1 MTEYCTSMNKRM
13 DKKMLLA
20 IDIGNTNLT
29 FGVFEGEELRFTFR
43 LTTNLPRTS
52 NEFGEAIV
60 EAVSRHG
67 ISETQIHDV
76 IIASVV
82 PKVMYSLVSGIK
94 KYFHTTPYIVGN
106 GTKTGIHIAA
116 ANPSEIGADRIVDAV
131 GAYVLYGGP
140 VIVIDYGTATTYD
153 LFTEE
158 GVFAA
163 RVTCPGIKIS
173 AKALWSNAAQLPE
186 IEIKKPDT
194 ILAKNTITSMQAGLM
209 YGTIGQTEYI
219 IRKLKEESGLADIK
233 VVATGGLGRSISNAT
248 EQIDIYDPNLT
259 LQGTRLVYDKTKA
272 AEKKKE
278 NAGERD
284 VEQ

>member
-1 MTEYCTSMNKRM
+1 
-13 DKKMLLA
+13 MLLA

-29 FGVFEGEELRFTFR
+29 FGVFEREDLKFTFR

-60 EAVSRHG
+60 EALQRHE
-67 ISETQIHDV
+67 IEEKQITDV

-82 PKVMYSLVSGIK
+82 PKVMYSLGSAIK
-94 KYFHTTPYIVGN
+94 KYFHCTPYIVGE

-131 GAYVLYGGP
+131 GAYELYGGP

-153 LFTEE
+153 LVTED

-173 AKALWSNAAQLPE
+173 ARALWSSAAQLPE
-186 IEIKKPDT
+186 IEIKKPGT

-219 IRKLKEESGLADIK
+219 IRKLKEESGIDHIK
-233 VVATGGLGRSISNAT
+233 VVATGGLGRSISNNT
-248 EQIDIYDPNLT
+248 DFIDIYDSNLT
-259 LQGTRLVYDKTKA
+259 LQGTRLIYEKTKE
-272 AEKKKE
+272 AERKKGSTDEPK
-278 NAGERD
+278 GKK
-284 VEQ
+284 

>member
-1 MTEYCTSMNKRM
+1 
-13 DKKMLLA
+13 MLLA

-29 FGVFEGEELRFTFR
+29 FGVFEETELQFTFR

-52 NEFGEAIV
+52 NEFGETIV
-60 EAVSRHG
+60 EALSRHE
-67 ISETQIHDV
+67 IHESQIRDV

-94 KYFHTTPYIVGN
+94 KYFHTDPYIVGN

-116 ANPSEIGADRIVDAV
+116 ANPGEIGTDRIVDAV
-131 GAYVLYGGP
+131 GAYELYGGP

-153 LFTEE
+153 LVTSE

-163 RVTCPGIKIS
+163 RVTCPGLKIS
-173 AKALWSNAAQLPE
+173 ARALWSNTAQLPE

-219 IRKLKEESGLADIK
+219 VQKMKEESGIPDIK
-233 VVATGGLGRSISNAT
+233 VVATGGLGRSISKAT
-248 EQIDIYDPNLT
+248 DAIDIYDSNLT
-259 LQGTRLVYDKTKA
+259 LQGTRLVYEKTKA
-272 AEKKKE
+272 AEQKKG
-278 NAGERD
+278 NGS
-284 VEQ
+284 EQDSGK

>member
-1 MTEYCTSMNKRM
+1 
-13 DKKMLLA
+13 MLLT

-29 FGVFEGEELRFTFR
+29 FGVFEKAELQFTFR

-60 EAVSRHG
+60 EALARHG
-67 ISETQIHDV
+67 IAEGQISDV

-94 KYFHTTPYIVGN
+94 KYFHRTPYIVGN
-106 GTKTGIHIAA
+106 GTKSGIHIAA

-131 GAYVLYGGP
+131 GAYVMYGGP
-140 VIVIDYGTATTYD
+140 VIVIDFGTATTYD
-153 LFTEE
+153 LVTGD

-173 AKALWSNAAQLPE
+173 ARALWSSAAQLPE
-186 IEIKKPDT
+186 IEIKKPES

-219 IRKLKEESGLADIK
+219 IKKMKEESGIDDIK
-233 VVATGGLGRSISNAT
+233 VVATGGLGRAVSKAT
-248 EQIDIYDPNLT
+248 EAIDIYDSNLT
-259 LQGTRLVYDKTKA
+259 LHGVRLIYEKTKA
-272 AEKKKE
+272 AELKKGNSSE
-278 NAGERD
+278 SH
-284 VEQ
+284 

>member
-1 MTEYCTSMNKRM
+1 
-13 DKKMLLA
+13 MLLA

-29 FGVFEGEELRFTFR
+29 FGVFEGESLQFTFR

-52 NEFGEAIV
+52 NEFGESIV
-60 EAVSRHG
+60 EALARHG
-67 ISETQIHDV
+67 IKENQIHDV

-94 KYFHTTPYIVGN
+94 KYFHTTPYVVGN
-106 GTKTGIHIAA
+106 GTRTGIQIAA

-131 GAYVLYGGP
+131 GAFELYGGP

-153 LFTEE
+153 LVTGE

-173 AKALWSNAAQLPE
+173 AKALWSSAAQLPE

-194 ILAKNTITSMQAGLM
+194 ILAKNTITSMQAGLL

-219 IRKLKEESGLADIK
+219 IRKIKQESAIENIK
-233 VVATGGLGRSISNAT
+233 VVATGGLGREISDAT
-248 EQIDIYDPNLT
+248 DQIDIYDPNLT
-259 LQGTRLVYDKTKA
+259 LQGTRLIYEKTKA
-272 AEKKKE
+272 AELKKGKMDGS
-278 NAGERD
+278 ND
-284 VEQ
+284 NQ

>member
-1 MTEYCTSMNKRM
+1 
-13 DKKMLLA
+13 MLLA
-20 IDIGNTNLT
+20 IDIGNTNLNV
-29 FGVFEGEELRFTFR
+29 GMFEGDKLCFTFR

-60 EAVSRHG
+60 EAIKRHG
-67 ISETQIHDV
+67 VEEADIHDV

-94 KYFHTTPYIVGN
+94 KYFHCTPYVVGN
-106 GTKTGIHIAA
+106 DTKSGIHIAA
-116 ANPSEIGADRIVDAV
+116 ANPGEIGADRIVDAV

-140 VIVIDYGTATTYD
+140 VIIIDYGTATTYD
-153 LFTEE
+153 LVTED

-173 AKALWSNAAQLPE
+173 ARALWSNAAQLPE
-186 IEIKKPDT
+186 IEIKKPET

-219 IRKLKEESGLADIK
+219 VRKIKEESGIRDIK
-233 VVATGGLGRSISNAT
+233 VVATGGLGRSISEAT
-248 EQIDIYDPNLT
+248 KDIDIYDPNLT
-259 LQGTRLVYDKTKA
+259 LQGTRLVYERTKA
-272 AEKKKE
+272 AEAKMSE
-278 NAGERD
+278 NNGKRSYD
-284 VEQ
+284 G

>member
-1 MTEYCTSMNKRM
+1 M
-13 DKKMLLA
+13 DKTMLLA

-29 FGVFEGEELRFTFR
+29 FGVFEGEELQFTFR

-67 ISETQIHDV
+67 ISEQQIHDV

-94 KYFHTTPYIVGN
+94 KYFHKTPYIVGDR
-106 GTKTGIHIAA
+106 TKTGIHIAA
-116 ANPSEIGADRIVDAV
+116 SNPAEIGADRIVDAV

-153 LFTEE
+153 LVNEE

-173 AKALWSNAAQLPE
+173 ARALWSNAAQLPE

-219 IRKLKEESGLADIK
+219 IQKITEESGLKNIK
-233 VVATGGLGRSISNAT
+233 VVATGGLGRSISDAT
-248 EQIDIYDPNLT
+248 DKIDIYDSNLT
-259 LQGTRLVYDKTKA
+259 LQGTRLVYEKTKA
-272 AEKKKE
+272 AENKQQDRNGEE
-278 NAGERD
+278 NAGK
-284 VEQ
+284 

>member
-1 MTEYCTSMNKRM
+1 
-13 DKKMLLA
+13 MLLA

-29 FGVFEGEELRFTFR
+29 FGVFEKEELRCTFR

-60 EAVSRHG
+60 ETLVRHG
-67 ISETQIHDV
+67 ISETTIHDV

-94 KYFHTTPYIVGN
+94 KYFHIEPYVVGN

-131 GAYVLYGGP
+131 GAYELYGGP

-153 LFTEE
+153 MVNEE

-173 AKALWSNAAQLPE
+173 ARALWSNAAQLPE
-186 IEIKKPDT
+186 IEIKKPDS

-219 IRKLKEESGLADIK
+219 IQKMKEESGIDNMK
-233 VVATGGLGRSISNAT
+233 VVATGGLGRSISEAT
-248 EQIDIYDPNLT
+248 DSIDIYDPHLT
-259 LQGTRLVYDKTKA
+259 LQGTRLIYEKTKA
-272 AEKKKE
+272 AEEKKGIS
-278 NAGERD
+278 GE
-284 VEQ
+284 

>member
-1 MTEYCTSMNKRM
+1 
-13 DKKMLLA
+13 MLLA
-20 IDIGNTNLT
+20 IDIGNTNLC
-29 FGVFEGEELRFTFR
+29 FGVFDGEELTFTFR

-60 EAVSRHG
+60 EALQRHG
-67 ISETQIHDV
+67 ITETQVYDV

-94 KYFHTTPYIVGN
+94 KYFNCTPYVVGSD
-106 GTKTGIHIAA
+106 TKSGIHIAA
-116 ANPSEIGADRIVDAV
+116 ANPGEIGADRIVDAV

-153 LFTEE
+153 LVTGE

-163 RVTCPGIKIS
+163 RVTCPGMKIS
-173 AKALWSNAAQLPE
+173 AKALWSSAAQLPE
-186 IEIKKPDT
+186 IEIKLPES

-219 IRKLKEESGLADIK
+219 VRKMKEESGLGDIK
-233 VVATGGLGRSISNAT
+233 VVATGGLGRSISEAT
-248 EQIDIYDPNLT
+248 EAVDIYDPNLT
-259 LQGTRLVYDKTKA
+259 LQGTRLVYEQTKA
-272 AEKKKE
+272 AERKGRKHLHE
-278 NAGERD
+278 
-284 VEQ
+284 

>member
-1 MTEYCTSMNKRM
+1 MDTE
-13 DKKMLLA
+13 MLLA

-29 FGVFEGEELRFTFR
+29 FGVFEEADLRFTFR

-60 EAVSRHG
+60 EALARHG
-67 ISETQIHDV
+67 IKETQIDDV

-94 KYFHTTPYIVGN
+94 KYFHTTPYVVGN

-116 ANPSEIGADRIVDAV
+116 SNPSEIGADRIVDAV

-153 LFTEE
+153 LVTGD

-173 AKALWSNAAQLPE
+173 ARALWSNAAQLPE

-194 ILAKNTITSMQAGLM
+194 ILAKNTITSMQAGLL

-219 IRKLKEESGLADIK
+219 IRKMKEESGIENVK
-233 VVATGGLGRSISNAT
+233 VVATGGLGRSISDAT
-248 EQIDIYDPNLT
+248 DCIDIYDPNLT
-259 LQGTRLVYDKTKA
+259 LQGTRLIYEKTKF
-272 AEKKKE
+272 AEMKKG
-278 NAGERD
+278 NTS
-284 VEQ
+284 EQNRCE

>member
-1 MTEYCTSMNKRM
+1 
-13 DKKMLLA
+13 MLLA

-29 FGVFEGEELRFTFR
+29 FGVFEAEKLLFTFR

-60 EAVSRHG
+60 EALVRHE
-67 ISETQIHDV
+67 ICEDQIHDV

-94 KYFHTTPYIVGN
+94 KYFHTTPYVVGN

-116 ANPSEIGADRIVDAV
+116 ANPGEIGADRIVDAV

-153 LFTEE
+153 LVT
-158 GVFAA
+158 GDGTFAA

-186 IEIKKPDT
+186 IEIKKPDS
-194 ILAKNTITSMQAGLM
+194 ILAKNTITSMQAGLL

-219 IRKLKEESGLADIK
+219 IRRIREESGIKDIK
-233 VVATGGLGRSISNAT
+233 VVATGGLGRSISDAT
-248 EQIDIYDPNLT
+248 DSIDIYDPHLT
-259 LQGTRLVYDKTKA
+259 LQGTRLIYEKTKA
-272 AEKKKE
+272 AESKKGTT
-278 NAGERD
+278 GERD
-284 VEQ
+284 QYK

>member
-1 MTEYCTSMNKRM
+1 
-13 DKKMLLA
+13 MLLA

-29 FGVFEGEELRFTFR
+29 FGVFENEEIKGTFR

-60 EAVSRHG
+60 EALARQG
-67 ISETQIHDV
+67 IKEKQIHDV

-94 KYFHTTPYIVGN
+94 KYFHTEPYVVGN

-131 GAYVLYGGP
+131 GAYELYGGP

-153 LFTEE
+153 LVTEDA
-158 GVFAA
+158 VFAA

-186 IEIKKPDT
+186 IEIKKPDS

-219 IRKLKEESGLADIK
+219 IRKMKEESGIDNIK

-248 EQIDIYDPNLT
+248 DSIDIYDPDLT
-259 LQGTRLVYDKTKA
+259 LHGTRLIYEKTKA
-272 AEKKKE
+272 AEEKKGMT
-278 NAGERD
+278 GE
-284 VEQ
+284 